1 MGIISRKAAVN
12 WGAFVTISVAAK
24 TVSAYVYHL
33 LCPVPTQKDKEQ
45 LYRTTRGIYCKMNSF
60 GEGKVQIK

>member
-12 WGAFVTISVAAK
+12 WGAFVTIPVAAK

-33 LCPVPTQKDKEQ
+33 LCPAPTQKDK
-45 LYRTTRGIYCKMNSF
+45 
-60 GEGKVQIK
+60 